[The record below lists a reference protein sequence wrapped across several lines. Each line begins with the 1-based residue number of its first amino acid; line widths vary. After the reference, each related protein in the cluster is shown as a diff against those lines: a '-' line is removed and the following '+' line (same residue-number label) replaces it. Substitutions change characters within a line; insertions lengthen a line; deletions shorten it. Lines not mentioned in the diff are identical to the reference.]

1 MTKAKF
7 LKLLKTLGIPVA
19 YRRFKKEKNKLKK
32 PPFLVYYRTD
42 NDDIHADDITFFSS
56 ENIVVE
62 LYCTDRNESLEKAL
76 EKIFTDNEIPYKV
89 VDETYIESEDL
100 SETIYEIQI

>member
-1 MTKAKF
+1 MTKAK
-7 LKLLKTLGIPVA
+7 LQKLLKTLKIPVA
-19 YRRFKKEKNKLKK
+19 YRRFKKEQAKQIK

-42 NDDIHADDITFFSS
+42 NNDILADDITFFSS

-89 VDETYIESEDL
+89 IDEVYIESEDL
-100 SETIYEIQI
+100 FETIYEIQI